1 MFKNH
6 PIKYRWV
13 GISPKEKLFNRAR
26 KLIVILGPTATGKTK
41 LAVKLANKYQGE
53 IVSADSRQ
61 VYRGLDIGTGKDLGD
76 YVVKSQKHKNTSAS
90 RRTQKQ
96 KIRYHLIDIVSPKT
110 EFNVAE
116 YQKLAYQAINNI
128 LSRHKIPFLVGG
140 TGLYVDAVTK
150 GYQFPSLTEKTQ
162 NAKPAYRPA
171 GAKTQNL
178 RKKLNKLTLPQL
190 LARLKKIDS
199 ATYQI
204 IDKKNRRRVQRALE
218 IYFET
223 GQTKS
228 EQLGFQKPDYDILFL
243 GVKFPL
249 PEIYQKIDSRLLKRI
264 EEGMINEV
272 KELSKA
278 GVSYQ
283 HLNDLGLE
291 YRYLAR
297 YLKGEID
304 YQTLINDLKN
314 AIHHLAKRQL
324 TWFKRNKDII
334 WVRNYMAADQEI
346 KRFLE
351 K

>member
-1 MFKNH
+1 MSRK
-6 PIKYRWV
+6 K
-13 GISPKEKLFNRAR
+13 

-41 LAVKLANKYQGE
+41 LAVRLAKKYQGE

-61 VYRGLDIGTGKDLGD
+61 VYRGLDIGTGKDIDD
-76 YVVKSQKHKNTSAS
+76 YVIKT
-90 RRTQKQ
+90 RKQ
-96 KIRYHLIDIVSPKT
+96 KNKKTKKQEIKYHLIDIADSKT
-110 EFNVAE
+110 EFNVAK
-116 YQKLAYQAINNI
+116 YQKLAYQAIDSI
-128 LSRHKIPFLVGG
+128 LKRGKIPFLVGG
-140 TGLYVDAVTK
+140 TGLYIDAVAKGFNFPKPITSYQLPVTK
-150 GYQFPSLTEKTQ
+150 I
-162 NAKPAYRPA
+162 
-171 GAKTQNL
+171 
-178 RKKLNKLTLPQL
+178 RKKLNQLSLSQL
-190 LARLKKIDS
+190 LSQLKKLDFK
-199 ATYQI
+199 TYQI
-204 IDKKNRRRVQRALE
+204 IDQKNRRRVQRALE

-223 GQTKS
+223 GQVKS
-228 EQLGFQKPDYDILFL
+228 EQLGFQKPAYNILFL
-243 GVKFPL
+243 GIKFPL

-264 EEGMINEV
+264 KEGMIEEA
-272 KELSKA
+272 KKLRRQ

-283 HLNDLGLE
+283 RLNDLGLE
-291 YRYLAR
+291 YRYLAK